1 MDIAA
6 KKEAKLELLARTLDE
21 YLDAV
26 PKQKEVNPPDL
37 MAIFARL
44 DAFEAEVDA
53 SYPAQLRHY
62 LHQKSYRKAHL
73 FLQDRDAENLR
84 GNCGKP

>member
-6 KKEAKLELLARTLDE
+6 QKEETLGRLARTLEE

-26 PKQKEVNPPDL
+26 PRQKEPQPPDL

-44 DAFEAEVDA
+44 DALEGEIGDG
-53 SYPAQLRHY
+53 YPAQLRHY

-73 FLQDRDAENLR
+73 YLQDRDAENLR
-84 GNCGKP
+84 GNCGR

>member
-1 MDIAA
+1 MTDPREEVLAR
-6 KKEAKLELLARTLDE
+6 LARTLEE

-26 PKQKEVNPPDL
+26 PRQKEPGAPDL
-37 MAIFARL
+37 LALFSRL
-44 DAFEAEVDA
+44 DAIEAEFDS

-73 FLQDRDAENLR
+73 FLQGREAENLR